1 MAIAGVIYFMSLI
14 VFLLTFGF
22 SSEKPENGTQHRWI
36 ITESREFIDLDE
48 EAERC

>member
-14 VFLLTFGF
+14 VFLLNFSY
-22 SSEKPENGTQHRWI
+22 SSEKPETGTQHRWI

-48 EAERC
+48 EAEIW

>member
-1 MAIAGVIYFMSLI
+1 MAIAGVIYLMSLL

-22 SSEKPENGTQHRWI
+22 SSENPETEARHRWI